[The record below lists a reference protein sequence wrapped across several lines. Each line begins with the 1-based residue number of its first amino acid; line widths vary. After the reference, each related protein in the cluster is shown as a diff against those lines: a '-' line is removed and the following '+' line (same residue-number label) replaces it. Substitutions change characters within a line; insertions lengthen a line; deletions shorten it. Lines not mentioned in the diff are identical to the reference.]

1 MSWALALAIL
11 ASLNAARRRAWR
23 AAAASRLRGGDVTAT
38 QRRRSPTGRRRSRT
52 LRQGADASDAVVTMP
67 DAVDLLRVAADAG
80 LPPIVAVDAVAERAP
95 PPWNLALAA
104 VAAQV
109 QRGRLFA
116 DAVTELGT
124 ACGDPG
130 RRLAVVLRGAGD
142 GADLALGLDRLAI
155 DARDLRRRR
164 TEEHARRV
172 PVRLLAPLVL
182 CALPAFVLLALAPL
196 VAGAFEALQP

>member
-1 MSWALALAIL
+1 MSWALALAVL
-11 ASLNAARRRAWR
+11 ASLAVARRRAWR
-23 AAAASRLRGGDVTAT
+23 AAVGSRLRGADATAPQPRRAPT
-38 QRRRSPTGRRRSRT
+38 GRRRSPTGRPVA
-52 LRQGADASDAVVTMP
+52 GATDAVVTMP